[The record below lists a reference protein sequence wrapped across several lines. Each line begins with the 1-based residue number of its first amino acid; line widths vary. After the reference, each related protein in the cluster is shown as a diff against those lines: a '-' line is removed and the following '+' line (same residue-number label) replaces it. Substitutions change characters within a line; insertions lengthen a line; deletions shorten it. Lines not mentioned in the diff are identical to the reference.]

1 MKFAH
6 PLVAFLVILTSL
18 SVGVGLIYPT
28 TVAALTYSS
37 GVYLILCFAMA
48 GHFLEERYTRA
59 WEIEAE
65 VRASVEGTPEQ
76 MKEKR
81 DFLVAFSHVFVL
93 LSFLFYFPIASG
105 EPWGMIY
112 GIGAALNGILNGVAH
127 TAILVKFKKNT
138 GFVSGLVLLVI
149 GLLLLISISIPLGI

>member
-1 MKFAH
+1 MKVAH
-6 PLVAFLVILTSL
+6 PLVAFLVILTLL
-18 SVGVGLIYPT
+18 SIGVGLIFPT
-28 TVAALTYSS
+28 ALATLTYSS
-37 GVYLILCFAMA
+37 GLYLILCFAMA

-81 DFLVAFSHVFVL
+81 NFLVAFSHVFVL
-93 LSFLFYFPIASG
+93 LSFLFYLPIASG
-105 EPWGMIY
+105 EPWAMIY
-112 GIGAALNGILNGVAH
+112 GIGVALNGILNGIAH
-127 TAILVKFKKNT
+127 TVILVKFKRNT
-138 GFVSGLVLLVI
+138 GVVSGLLLLVT

>member
-1 MKFAH
+1 MKVAH
-6 PLVAFLVILTSL
+6 PLVAFLIILTSL
-18 SVGVGLIYPT
+18 SIGVGLIFPT
-28 TVAALTYSS
+28 SLATLTYSS
-37 GVYLILCFAMA
+37 GLYLLLCFAMA

-81 DFLVAFSHVFVL
+81 DFLVAFSHIFVL

-105 EPWGMIY
+105 EPWAMIY
-112 GIGAALNGILNGVAH
+112 GIGAALNGILNGIAH
-127 TAILVKFKKNT
+127 TAILAKYRKNT
-138 GFVSGLVLLVI
+138 GFVSGLVLLVT
-149 GLLLLISISIPLGI
+149 GLLILISISIPLGI

>member
-1 MKFAH
+1 MKVAH
-6 PLVAFLVILTSL
+6 PLVAFLVTLTLL
-18 SVGVGLIYPT
+18 SIGAGLVVPA

-37 GVYLILCFAMA
+37 GLYLILCFAMA
-48 GHFLEERYTRA
+48 GHFLEERYTKA

-65 VRASVEGTPEQ
+65 IRASVEGTPEQ

-81 DFLVAFSHVFVL
+81 NFLVAFSHVFVL

-105 EPWGMIY
+105 APWAMIY
-112 GIGAALNGILNGVAH
+112 GIGTALNGILNGVAH

-138 GFVSGLVLLVI
+138 GVVSGLFLLVT